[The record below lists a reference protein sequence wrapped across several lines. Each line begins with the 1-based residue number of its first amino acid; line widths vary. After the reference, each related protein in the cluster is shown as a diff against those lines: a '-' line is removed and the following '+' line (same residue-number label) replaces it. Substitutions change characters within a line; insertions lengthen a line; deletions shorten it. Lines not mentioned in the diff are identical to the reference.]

1 MTGYALFWYTRYQMS
16 DMTPA
21 HGPTDY
27 LVQPRVM
34 CNMLLGPV
42 QSGMCYP
49 AGWHLRFPHSEVWV
63 SLKRTLGSKA
73 DLVARTISG
82 PMV

>member
-1 MTGYALFWYTRYQMS
+1 MTGYALFWYTKYQMS

-21 HGPTDY
+21 HGLNDY
-27 LVQPRVM
+27 LAQPRVM

-49 AGWHLRFPHSEVWV
+49 AGWH
-63 SLKRTLGSKA
+63 
-73 DLVARTISG
+73 
-82 PMV
+82 